1 LRLIVDPDANYIEVD
16 LSETARVL
24 EELITAAVYDID
36 DITIEELEV
45 EEC

>member
-1 LRLIVDPDANYIEVD
+1 MRLVVDPDANYIEVD
-16 LSETARVL
+16 MLETARVL

-36 DITIEELEV
+36 DITVEEVEV